1 MAQLVYQV
9 ELYHEPEKKSRILLE
24 TKPGMSGDMTN
35 NKILAR
41 LRIRPRI
48 TSRFQN
54 QLYLSRSKKR
64 HPITE

>member
-1 MAQLVYQV
+1 
-9 ELYHEPEKKSRILLE
+9 
-24 TKPGMSGDMTN
+24 MSGDMTN

-54 QLYLSRSKKR
+54 QLTGASAK
-64 HPITE
+64 TG